1 MIAIGEPH
9 YVSMGQLV
17 KDEGR
22 PIGNPSNYLV
32 STGEDCGRIC
42 GTTIGCNSFGFCH
55 ERPGVTN
62 CYLHDKYL
70 TGSEEF
76 QPIGN
81 CESWREI
88 SGKI

>member
-1 MIAIGEPH
+1 MIAIDEPH

-22 PIGNPSNYLV
+22 SIGVPLTV
-32 STGEDCGRIC
+32 STGHDCGTIC
-42 GTTIGCNSFGFCH
+42 GTTNGCNSFGFCH
-55 ERPGVTN
+55 ERPGALN

-76 QPIGN
+76 QPDSN

-88 SGKI
+88 SGNI